1 MNGVSTETRSSA
13 RAAARWMGWIVGG
26 LGIALCLVI
35 FLLWGLI
42 GPTYIFDL
50 IAAYCG

>member
-13 RAAARWMGWIVGG
+13 RAAARWMGWIVGS